1 MLIVLLG
8 PQNKPDLAK
17 WLELTLLLLL
27 LVSEASKK
35 KKKKENCNMLTF
47 MSREC
52 ARAYGALEEERL
64 ITCRRER

>member
-35 KKKKENCNMLTF
+35 KKK
-47 MSREC
+47 RELQHVDV
-52 ARAYGALEEERL
+52 YV
-64 ITCRRER
+64 